1 MTGKGK
7 TEILPLRGR
16 DPAEKYAV
24 RMTNKGTSAVAALR
38 VTEDNTKK
46 SRNGTSKTALPP

>member
-7 TEILPLRGR
+7 TEIL
-16 DPAEKYAV
+16 PAEKYAV